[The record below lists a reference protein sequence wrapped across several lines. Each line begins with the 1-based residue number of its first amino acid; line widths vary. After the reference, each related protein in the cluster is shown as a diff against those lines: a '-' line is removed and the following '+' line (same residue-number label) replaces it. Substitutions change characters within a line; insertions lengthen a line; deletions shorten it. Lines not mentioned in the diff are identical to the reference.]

1 MANQSDDQTQIESP
15 AERLLAAMGK
25 LNKPTAKRAHL
36 FRTSLRRF
44 QAWTAAFHPAA
55 DTEHKQAL
63 RYLDKLRKATGKL
76 RDCEVHLDLLKQLE
90 EDAGKETRKLEQEL
104 KTRRKSYRKK
114 LANLLGDDLLKET
127 SRSLRRIDTA
137 PRTAASIAQ
146 KKNGDVMIRL
156 ALDEYRAFVQ
166 NRPPLSPENLHEYRL
181 ACKRFR
187 YTAELAGE
195 SQASRLI
202 DTWKTVQDV
211 TGEWHDYLTLAELA
225 KEICGDGRLH
235 TLLVERR
242 DSSYNDSTKAI
253 EQAEKL
259 VQEGS
264 LAPPRKA
271 PGTARPG
278 RRMRVA

>member
-104 KTRRKSYRKK
+104 KSRRKS
-114 LANLLGDDLLKET
+114 
-127 SRSLRRIDTA
+127 
-137 PRTAASIAQ
+137 
-146 KKNGDVMIRL
+146 
-156 ALDEYRAFVQ
+156 
-166 NRPPLSPENLHEYRL
+166 
-181 ACKRFR
+181 
-187 YTAELAGE
+187 
-195 SQASRLI
+195 
-202 DTWKTVQDV
+202 
-211 TGEWHDYLTLAELA
+211 
-225 KEICGDGRLH
+225 
-235 TLLVERR
+235 
-242 DSSYNDSTKAI
+242 
-253 EQAEKL
+253 
-259 VQEGS
+259 
-264 LAPPRKA
+264 
-271 PGTARPG
+271 
-278 RRMRVA
+278 